1 MKNPNPPSA
10 GRAELCG
17 HTSEADGGWE
27 ALFLIFFFFLKPET
41 VYKYHFNC
49 VY

>member
-17 HTSEADGGWE
+17 HTSEADGGWD
-27 ALFLIFFFFLKPET
+27 FFFFFLKPET